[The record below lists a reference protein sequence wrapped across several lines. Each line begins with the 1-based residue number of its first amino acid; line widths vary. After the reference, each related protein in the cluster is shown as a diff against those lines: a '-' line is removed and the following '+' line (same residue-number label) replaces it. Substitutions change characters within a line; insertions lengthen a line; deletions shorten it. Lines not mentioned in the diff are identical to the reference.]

1 MGGYQPSWCWA
12 EEGAVPLNLANAQG
26 DEGNAQASR
35 EHADLRDLEVL
46 HRRSGASK
54 INERRNESVNLK
66 HPRMQAL
73 IYLREVRDETVVGG
87 GAGDVEGE
95 ERPEALVGAA
105 SPHELLA

>member
-1 MGGYQPSWCWA
+1 LSGYQPNGCWA

-26 DEGNAQASR
+26 DEGNAEASR
-35 EHADLRDLEVL
+35 EHADFRHLEV
-46 HRRSGASK
+46 
-54 INERRNESVNLK
+54 
-66 HPRMQAL
+66 
-73 IYLREVRDETVVGG
+73 LREVRDETVVGG

>member
-1 MGGYQPSWCWA
+1 LLWITIITNKGKAHARWRQKTKVQLPSNGCWA
-12 EEGAVPLNLANAQG
+12 EEGAVPLNLAHAQG

-35 EHADLRDLEVL
+35 EHADLRHLEV
-46 HRRSGASK
+46 
-54 INERRNESVNLK
+54 
-66 HPRMQAL
+66 
-73 IYLREVRDETVVGG
+73 LREVRDETVVGG

>member
-1 MGGYQPSWCWA
+1 MSGYQPNGCWA

-26 DEGNAQASR
+26 DEGNAEASR
-35 EHADLRDLEVL
+35 EHADFRHLEVL
-46 HRRSGASK
+46 RQRSEASK
-54 INERRNESVNLK
+54 INRRRNESVNPK
-66 HPRMQAL
+66 HPRKQAL